1 MLVEEN
7 NVPITVEFLE
17 SKGFEISKAN
27 PHIYEVDAVGR
38 FFSVVKHINNGEGI
52 VEEFRHLNYKDFVV
66 EFHTYYQDV
75 NFYGF
80 KYEHQILNL
89 YYCLTGENL

>member
-7 NVPITVEFLE
+7 NIPITVEFLE
-17 SKGFEISKAN
+17 SKGFEIVRDNQHVYDVQA
-27 PHIYEVDAVGR
+27 IGMY
-38 FFSVVKHINNGEGI
+38 FSVVKYINNGEN
-52 VEEFRHLNYKDFVV
+52 VSEEFKHLNHRDFIVD
-66 EFHTYYQDV
+66 FHTYYQDV

-89 YYCLTGENL
+89 YYCLTGESL